1 MSLMLHFKLLFSFA
15 LLSML
20 VVFFGGHILLPA
32 LYMLFFW
39 AYTTP
44 SSVYAFFLAYT

>member
-20 VVFFGGHILLPA
+20 VVFFLGHILLPA

-39 AYTTP
+39 HIL
-44 SSVYAFFLAYT
+44 SVKENILSVQHSI